1 MSRSYSFALPLVL
14 AITMALGP
22 LSIDA
27 YLPAF
32 PVMADAL
39 GVGIGEVSRS
49 LSIYI
54 FGLAVGQLVGGPLSD
69 RIGRSR
75 VMYAGLGIFIAAC
88 LGITQVDNLTSLLLL
103 RGLQAFGGG
112 WIMVLVPALVR
123 DQVKGREAAK
133 LFSMI
138 GLIMVVAPGVA
149 PSLGSALLALGDWHA
164 VFWFLA
170 LYALGVIPLQA
181 RVVLRHAIPT
191 TTANTHHADSLMTRY
206 RFVLGTRAALPFIA
220 LQAFAFSVM
229 MLFITHASFIY
240 QAHFGQSES
249 AFSLMFGANI
259 LVMLLVN
266 LTNRAVLN
274 RFTSRQI
281 LISCLCVQFIGVLLL
296 SLMTWLDVS
305 VWLFLPA
312 MMLTIGAQGAVVPN
326 NQACFMEYFERHGG
340 TAASLLGAC
349 QFGVAGTLSAAS
361 TLLPETLGW
370 VIASMLLCSLICMG
384 VVVSVLR
391 PQRAS
396 VNSST

>member
-1 MSRSYSFALPLVL
+1 MSRNYSFALPLVL

-32 PVMADAL
+32 PAMADAM
-39 GVGIGEVSRS
+39 GVGINEVSRS

-69 RIGRSR
+69 RIGRPR
-75 VMYAGLGIFIAAC
+75 VMYAGLGIFLLAS
-88 LGITQVDNLTSLLLL
+88 LGITQTEELSTLLVL
-103 RGLQAFGGG
+103 RALQSFGGG
-112 WIMVLVPALVR
+112 WITVLIPALVR
-123 DQVKGREAAK
+123 DRVQGREAAK

-149 PSLGSALLALGDWHA
+149 PSIGSALLAMGDWHA
-164 VFWFLA
+164 IFWFLA

-181 RVVLRHAIPT
+181 WVVLRHARP
-191 TTANTHHADSLMTRY
+191 TANTGHEDSLLTRY
-206 RFVLGTRAALPFIA
+206 RFVLGTRPALPFIA

-229 MLFITHASFIY
+229 MIFITHASFIY
-240 QAHFGQSES
+240 QAHFGQSEG

-259 LVMLLVN
+259 IVMLLVN

-274 RFTSRQI
+274 RFSSRQI
-281 LISCLCVQFIGVLLL
+281 LITCLCVQFVGVLLL
-296 SLMTWLDVS
+296 CLMTWLQAP

-312 MMLTIGAQGAVVPN
+312 MMVTIGAQGAVVPN
-326 NQACFMEYFERHGG
+326 NQACYMEFFERHGG

-349 QFGVAGTLSAAS
+349 QFGIAGTLSALT

-370 VIASMLLCSLICMG
+370 VIASMFACSLVCMS
-384 VVVSVLR
+384 VILFVLR
-391 PQRAS
+391 PRFKP
-396 VNSST
+396 TR

>member
-1 MSRSYSFALPLVL
+1 MYVTGSMSRPYSFALPLVL

-32 PVMADAL
+32 PAMADAM
-39 GVGIGEVSRS
+39 GVGIGDVSRS
-49 LSIYI
+49 LSVYI
-54 FGLAVGQLVGGPLSD
+54 FGLAIGQLVGGPLSD
-69 RIGRSR
+69 RVGRSR
-75 VMYAGLGIFIAAC
+75 VMYAGLAIFIAAA
-88 LGITQVDNLTSLLLL
+88 LGITQVDDLNLLLML
-103 RGLQAFGGG
+103 RGLQAFGAG

-123 DQVKGREAAK
+123 DQVRGREAAK

-149 PSLGSALLALGDWHA
+149 PSIGSALLALGDWHA
-164 VFWFLA
+164 IFWFLA
-170 LYALGVIPLQA
+170 IYALGVIPLQA
-181 RVVLRHAIPT
+181 RVVLRHARPT
-191 TTANTHHADSLMTRY
+191 AKAHHEDSLLTRY
-206 RFVLGTRAALPFIA
+206 RFVLATRAALPFIA

-266 LTNRAVLN
+266 LTNRAVLH

-281 LISCLCVQFIGVLLL
+281 LITCLCVQFTGVLLL
-296 SLMTWLDVS
+296 SLMTWLEVS

-349 QFGVAGTLSAAS
+349 QFGVAGTLSALS

-370 VIASMLLCSLICMG
+370 VIASMFLCSLVCMG
-384 VVVSVLR
+384 VIVGALR
-391 PQRAS
+391 PHRAR
-396 VNSST
+396 

>member
-22 LSIDA
+22 LSIEA

-32 PVMADAL
+32 PAMADTL

-75 VMYAGLGIFIAAC
+75 VMYAGLGIFIVAC
-88 LGITQVDNLTSLLLL
+88 LGITQVDDLTSLLLL

-149 PSLGSALLALGDWHA
+149 PSIGSALLALGDWHA
-164 VFWFLA
+164 IFWFLA
-170 LYALGVIPLQA
+170 IYALGVIPLQA
-181 RVVLRHAIPT
+181 RVVLRHAASAIK
-191 TTANTHHADSLMTRY
+191 ADTHHDDSLLTRY

-259 LVMLLVN
+259 VIMLLVN

-281 LISCLCVQFIGVLLL
+281 LITCLCVQFIGVLLL
-296 SLMTWLDVS
+296 SLMTWLEVS

-326 NQACFMEYFERHGG
+326 NQACFMEYFDRHGG

-349 QFGVAGTLSAAS
+349 QFGIAGTLSALS

-370 VIASMLLCSLICMG
+370 VIAAMLLCSLVCMG
-384 VVVSVLR
+384 VIVGVLR
-391 PQRAS
+391 PQGSARS
-396 VNSST
+396 V